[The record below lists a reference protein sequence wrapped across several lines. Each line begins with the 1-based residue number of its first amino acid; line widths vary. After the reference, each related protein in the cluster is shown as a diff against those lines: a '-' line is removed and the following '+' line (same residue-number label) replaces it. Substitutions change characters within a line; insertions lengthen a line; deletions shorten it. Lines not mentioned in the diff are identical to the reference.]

1 LINLANSQNIQVAV
15 DLHTWYTTWDDYFRD
30 SASGSSTYRNKYITY
45 ETNVINSLSG
55 SNVLAYM
62 VLNEPQARKATTS
75 ENNFIIQVANTAKS
89 LTSKPVSVRFM
100 GGYSPSTGHYATSID
115 QTCNYLCRNSY
126 WDPKSSGSVY
136 GCNEQKLLDAIN
148 VAHTQGKEFWIT
160 EFGKSKNDLIEQSN
174 YVSRVVNWSKSGSV
188 DKAFCWVS
196 QPDGGSSE
204 SYNIFTNYEPNPAFY
219 KLINEGGGDNVANV
233 IFNVNVKDSSLST
246 NLNGVS
252 ITLTVTKPDTTIETI
267 TLTSDTS
274 GNASTTKQ
282 YTVAGTYKAKAVAKL
297 TDYNDATSNEVSF
310 DIAKVNGNM
319 TVTLNVSVG

>member
-1 LINLANSQNIQVAV
+1 
-15 DLHTWYTTWDDYFRD
+15 
-30 SASGSSTYRNKYITY
+30 
-45 ETNVINSLSG
+45 
-55 SNVLAYM
+55 
-62 VLNEPQARKATTS
+62 
-75 ENNFIIQVANTAKS
+75 
-89 LTSKPVSVRFM
+89 
-100 GGYSPSTGHYATSID
+100 
-115 QTCNYLCRNSY
+115 
-126 WDPKSSGSVY
+126 
-136 GCNEQKLLDAIN
+136 
-148 VAHTQGKEFWIT
+148 
-160 EFGKSKNDLIEQSN
+160 
-174 YVSRVVNWSKSGSV
+174 
-188 DKAFCWVS
+188 
-196 QPDGGSSE
+196 
-204 SYNIFTNYEPNPAFY
+204 
-219 KLINEGGGDNVANV
+219 VANV